1 MNRSLS
7 EQLLVWKKLHPGET
21 QIKPKKKKGMK
32 HESLTEQDLREL
44 MGTNGPRYVRK
55 KGGAFIQR

>member
-7 EQLLVWKKLHPGET
+7 EQLIAWKKLHPTET
-21 QIKPKKKKGMK
+21 QTKPKKKKEK
-32 HESLTEQDLREL
+32 KPEKFTEQDLREL